1 MLAYWEPYHIQS
13 FAISRIMGYLGPEAH
28 SESCLYKHIQAYLVI
43 FDSDSYNNID
53 FLFFH
58 FSLNYFPTKFKKT
71 GFFDY
76 NDVIFNARLSLLK

>member
-1 MLAYWEPYHIQS
+1 
-13 FAISRIMGYLGPEAH
+13 MGYLGPEAH